1 MTAITATDARKNFF
15 GVIKQ
20 VNDDRVPVEVVSK
33 HGNVVV
39 MSKEDFDSMSET
51 AYLLRNP
58 ANARRLLQAVADV
71 RAGRVEQHDLL
82 DAE

>member
-20 VNDDRVPVEVVSK
+20 VNEDRTPVEVVSK

-58 ANARRLLQAVADV
+58 ANAHRLLQAVEDV

-82 DAE
+82 DAQ

>member
-20 VNDDRVPVEVVSK
+20 VNDDRVPIEVVSK

-58 ANARRLLQAVADV
+58 ANAQRLLQAVADV
-71 RAGRVEQHDLL
+71 RAGRIEQHDLL
-82 DAE
+82 DTE